1 MRSSALAIGHKLWC
15 SDHRAKGRLRII
27 GRTATLKSDAS
38 RQVGTL
44 LRDPVGEHPWPA
56 VVSPGAVDRF
66 NVGREPIQLTLVDPM
81 VVEVS
86 ADRARTNGAL
96 RHGAR
101 FERLRPDLDPGAVPP
116 LA

>member
-1 MRSSALAIGHKLWC
+1 
-15 SDHRAKGRLRII
+15 
-27 GRTATLKSDAS
+27 
-38 RQVGTL
+38 L

-66 NVGREPIQLTLVDPM
+66 NAGREPVQLTLVEPM
-81 VVEVS
+81 VAEVS